1 MGPSH
6 DRTARLNRTGAAQR
20 RPGKEPAMRKTF
32 EIITDTK
39 KLIDF
44 TATLR
49 RRRKKYSVTPW
60 SSSDGTETGFV
71 VWYYI

>member
-1 MGPSH
+1 
-6 DRTARLNRTGAAQR
+6 
-20 RPGKEPAMRKTF
+20 MRKTF

-44 TATLR
+44 TAALR

-60 SSSDGTETGFV
+60 SSGDKTKTGFV

>member
-1 MGPSH
+1 
-6 DRTARLNRTGAAQR
+6 
-20 RPGKEPAMRKTF
+20 MRKTF

-44 TATLR
+44 TAALR

-60 SSSDGTETGFV
+60 SSTSGTETGFV

>member
-1 MGPSH
+1 MNTERKNAP
-6 DRTARLNRTGAAQR
+6 
-20 RPGKEPAMRKTF
+20 RKTF
-32 EIITDTK
+32 EIITDTQ

-44 TATLR
+44 TAALR

>member
-1 MGPSH
+1 
-6 DRTARLNRTGAAQR
+6 
-20 RPGKEPAMRKTF
+20 MRKTF

-44 TATLR
+44 TAALR
-49 RRRKKYSVTPW
+49 HRRKKYSVTPW
-60 SSSDGTETGFV
+60 SSSDDTETGVV

>member
-1 MGPSH
+1 
-6 DRTARLNRTGAAQR
+6 
-20 RPGKEPAMRKTF
+20 MRKTF

-39 KLIDF
+39 KLVDF
-44 TATLR
+44 TTALR

-60 SSSDGTETGFV
+60 SSSDGTETGVV